1 MAKQILNVKD
11 VMQLLEVSE
20 SKSYD
25 IIRTLNRE
33 LASKGYLTIPGKVS
47 RAYFE
52 EKLYGMHITE

>member
-1 MAKQILNVKD
+1 MPKQILNVKD

-25 IIRTLNRE
+25 IIRTLNQE

-47 RAYFE
+47 RIFFE
-52 EKLYGMHITE
+52 EKE

>member
-33 LASKGYLTIPGKVS
+33 LSAKGYLTIPGRVS
-47 RAYFE
+47 RIFFE
-52 EKLYGMHITE
+52 EKIYGVKADG

>member
-25 IIRTLNRE
+25 IIRTL
-33 LASKGYLTIPGKVS
+33 GV
-47 RAYFE
+47 
-52 EKLYGMHITE
+52 

>member
-1 MAKQILNVKD
+1 MAKQILNVRD

-33 LASKGYLTIPGKVS
+33 LSAKGYLTIPGKVS
-47 RAYFE
+47 KKFFE
-52 EKLYGMHITE
+52 EKVYGMHVTE